1 VCVSKYSV
9 NMTVASHTRRE
20 NGVNELFPGDKTGSF
35 SVETPKEIHVFQFI
49 SSSPRHIALS
59 PFVKVEVL

>member
-1 VCVSKYSV
+1 
-9 NMTVASHTRRE
+9 MTVASHTRRE